1 MLDAPASLRV
11 LTGFGLRA
19 LAGLAVVFVTACGQ
33 AGPGP
38 EVKPETPATPA
49 LWSVADEDT
58 TIYLFGTIHMLPP
71 GTSWR
76 SAEVDQAM
84 ARSQALYLEADV
96 VSDPAGQAAMV
107 QRLGLLPAGER
118 LSNKLSAEQVSQL
131 RIAASRMGVTMETLE
146 QTQPW
151 YAAVLITNAA
161 IRAAGYSTDGG
172 VEAGLRDDAR
182 NAGKEMRYLETME
195 SQISALAGLSPETQ
209 SAYLSFTIADLDQAA
224 ASLGQMVS
232 AWRTG
237 DANGLARVLIEDDM
251 ARLPQLKEVLL
262 DRRNADWARQLA
274 ALLSKEPGEFFV
286 AVGAAH
292 LVGPDSVQ
300 EHLKTL
306 GVENTRIQ

>member
-1 MLDAPASLRV
+1 M
-11 LTGFGLRA
+11 TGSGLKA
-19 LAGLAVVFVTACGQ
+19 LLGLAVLFVTACGQ

-38 EVKPETPATPA
+38 EATPETPATPA

-71 GTSWR
+71 GTGWR
-76 SAEVDQAM
+76 SAEVDHALG
-84 ARSQALYLEADV
+84 RSQALYLEADV
-96 VSDPAGQAAMV
+96 VSDPAGQAAIV
-107 QRLGLLPAGER
+107 RRLSLLPAGER
-118 LSNKLSAEQVSQL
+118 LSSRLSPDQVSRL
-131 RIAASRMGVTMETLE
+131 RVAAGRVGVAMETLE

-151 YAAVLITNAA
+151 YAAVLVTNAA

-182 NAGKEMRYLETME
+182 NAGKEMRYLETVE
-195 SQISALAGLSPETQ
+195 GQLSALAGLSPETQ
-209 SAYLSFTIADLDQAA
+209 AAYLSFTIDDIDTAA

-237 DANGLARVLIEDDM
+237 DAASLARVLIEDDM
-251 ARLPQLKEVLL
+251 ARLPPLKQVLL

-274 ALLSKEPGEFFV
+274 ALLAKEPGEFFV

-292 LVGPDSVQ
+292 LIGPDSVQ
-300 EHLKTL
+300 EHLKAL

>member
-1 MLDAPASLRV
+1 M
-11 LTGFGLRA
+11 TGFCVMS
-19 LAGLAVVFVTACGQ
+19 LAGLAVLFVTACGQ
-33 AGPGP
+33 AEPGP
-38 EVKPETPATPA
+38 EAVPEIPATPA
-49 LWSVADEDT
+49 LWSVADADT

-107 QRLGLLPAGER
+107 RRLGLLPADER

-131 RIAASRMGVTMETLE
+131 RIAASRMGVAMETLE

-195 SQISALAGLSPETQ
+195 SQLSALASLSPETQ
-209 SAYLSFTIADLDQAA
+209 SAYLSFTITDIDQAA
-224 ASLGQMVS
+224 ASLGQMMS

-237 DANGLARVLIEDDM
+237 DADGLARVLIEDDM
-251 ARLPQLKEVLL
+251 ARLPALKEVLL
-262 DRRNADWARQLA
+262 DRRNADWARQLD
-274 ALLSKEPGEFFV
+274 ALLRKEPGEFFV

-300 EHLKTL
+300 EHLKAL

>member
-1 MLDAPASLRV
+1 MCVAPPFCLSV
-11 LTGFGLRA
+11 TGFGLRA
-19 LAGLAVVFVTACGQ
+19 LAGLAALFVTACGQ

-38 EVKPETPATPA
+38 EAKPETPAQPG
-49 LWSVADEDT
+49 LWRVADEDT

-71 GTSWR
+71 GTGWR
-76 SAEVDQAM
+76 SAEVDHALG
-84 ARSQALYLEADV
+84 RSQALYLEADV
-96 VSDPAGQAAMV
+96 VSDPAGQAATV

-118 LSNKLSAEQVSQL
+118 LSDKLPADQISRL
-131 RIAASRMGVTMETLE
+131 RVAAGKLGVAMETLK

-151 YAAVLITNAA
+151 YAAVLVTNAA

-182 NAGKEMRYLETME
+182 NAGKEMRYLETVE
-195 SQISALAGLSPETQ
+195 SQLSALADLPLETQ
-209 SAYLSFTIADLDQAA
+209 SAYLSFTIDDMDTAA

-237 DANGLARVLIEDDM
+237 DADGLARVLIEDDM

-262 DRRNADWARQLA
+262 DRRNAEWARQLA
-274 ALLSKEPGEFFV
+274 ALLAKEPGEFFV

-300 EHLKTL
+300 EHLKAL